1 MSVIKLLTAYVLSD
15 VIVVIIFELEASS
28 TVGNNNLHI
37 LLLGSETFDV
47 NELFKNKFNPPEYCP
62 TREST

>member
-1 MSVIKLLTAYVLSD
+1 MSVIKLLITYVLSA
-15 VIVVIIFELEASS
+15 VIVVTMFELKASS

-37 LLLGSETFDV
+37 LSLGSDTVDV
-47 NELFKNKFNPPEYCP
+47 NELFKNRFNPPEYCP